1 MRLVFIFQSRI
12 TESLSFFEAFFCFS
26 DYLVLGTEPSAH
38 LVEDEEKAEKAASKK
53 HKKRKKRRSSSRQR
67 DEEADDIR
75 DGTDD
80 KEGREGKGRSAGGE
94 KAGIHSDFHLHIQT
108 NFFSPF
114 EPTSPSSQRLFP
126 A

>member
-1 MRLVFIFQSRI
+1 MFLTISLVLF
-12 TESLSFFEAFFCFS
+12 LVAFFCFP
-26 DYLVLGTEPSAH
+26 DYLVLGTKLLAH
-38 LVEDEEKAEKAASKK
+38 LVEDEGKAEKAASKK

-80 KEGREGKGRSAGGE
+80 KEGREGRGRSAGGE

-114 EPTSPSSQRLFP
+114 EPTSQTFRRLLL

>member
-12 TESLSFFEAFFCFS
+12 TESLSFIEACFCFS

-53 HKKRKKRRSSSRQR
+53 HKKRKKRRSSSRHR
-67 DEEADDIR
+67 DEEERKRADDIR

-80 KEGREGKGRSAGGE
+80 KEGRKGGSREECRGRKGR
-94 KAGIHSDFHLHIQT
+94 H
-108 NFFSPF
+108 PF
-114 EPTSPSSQRLFP
+114 
-126 A
+126 

>member
-1 MRLVFIFQSRI
+1 MKL
-12 TESLSFFEAFFCFS
+12 FFCFS

-53 HKKRKKRRSSSRQR
+53 HKKRKKRRSSSRHR
-67 DEEADDIR
+67 DEEERKRADDIR

-80 KEGREGKGRSAGGE
+80 KEGRKGGRSAGGE

-114 EPTSPSSQRLFP
+114 EPTSETSPTFRGLFL

>member
-1 MRLVFIFQSRI
+1 M
-12 TESLSFFEAFFCFS
+12 
-26 DYLVLGTEPSAH
+26 AH

-53 HKKRKKRRSSSRQR
+53 HKKRKKRRSSSRHR
-67 DEEADDIR
+67 DEERKRADDIR

-80 KEGREGKGRSAGGE
+80 KEGREGRGRSAGGE

-114 EPTSPSSQRLFP
+114 EPTSQTFRRLLP